1 MPILQIQQL
10 MQQRLSMKN
19 NLKETLQIYKFF
31 SSNSMYSG
39 IKQSMVRLLNII
51 IEKGFLDLKLW
62 PQLFRTTLLCEIKD
76 GLYLTAM
83 NSTRVLINNLS

>member
-10 MQQRLSMKN
+10 MQRRLSMKN

-51 IEKGFLDLKLW
+51 LEKGFIRFKVMA
-62 PQLFRTTLLCEIKD
+62 T
-76 GLYLTAM
+76 
-83 NSTRVLINNLS
+83 VV